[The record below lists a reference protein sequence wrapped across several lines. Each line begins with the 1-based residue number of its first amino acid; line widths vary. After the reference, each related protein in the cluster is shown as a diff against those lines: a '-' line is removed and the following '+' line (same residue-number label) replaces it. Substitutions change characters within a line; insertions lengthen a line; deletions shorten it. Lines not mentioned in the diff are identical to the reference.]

1 MEKWTTCQEIAG
13 TIYTAS
19 ENGWITRAIYTQWF
33 IEFFVPHV
41 NSRRGT
47 RADGTLEPVLY
58 IFDGHDLEE
67 ADQARKDARLESP
80 K

>member
-1 MEKWTTCQEIAG
+1 M
-13 TIYTAS
+13 
-19 ENGWITRAIYTQWF
+19 
-33 IEFFVPHV
+33 PHV